1 MATATN
7 KNTTEKS
14 LLSAEK
20 DVFKRQYLK
29 MRSNYENK
37 IKELSI
43 IKELV
48 DTLRLTGI
56 YDRKALFMEQLKIIK
71 KYSSLEQVA
80 LMLLNEDLQ
89 MLEILVSD
97 DDTEMLKE
105 SQYVQLSEGTS
116 GQVIAQKKPII
127 VHDISKTC
135 SLEEKERLRGQSLL
149 CVPVMHN
156 NKAIGVLNL
165 VHRIKDGFDQNQV
178 SFFCLV
184 ADQIATA
191 IVLSRLYTQM
201 LKEENKRFLLS
212 RFFSKNV
219 TDEILGSKGLLRLGG
234 ERKQATIVFADLHG
248 FTSISEG
255 LDQEEVVEIL
265 NEFFSHMTP
274 IIFKHEGTLDKLL
287 GDGMMAIFGAPLS
300 HSDDPVRALRTV
312 IEMIHGL
319 RAFNVM
325 KRNKDW
331 PELRIGIGVN
341 TGDVVAGYIGSE
353 DHLNYTVI
361 GDAVNVAQRI
371 ESLAAQ
377 DEILI
382 TRTVKEA
389 IEGRHSEVEGLK
401 GLTQLPSQKVKGKK
415 EPIDIFRVEY

>member
-29 MRSNYENK
+29 MRSNYETK

-331 PELRIGIGVN
+331 PEIRIGIGVN
-341 TGDVVAGYIGSE
+341 TGDVVAGYIR
-353 DHLNYTVI
+353 V
-361 GDAVNVAQRI
+361 
-371 ESLAAQ
+371 
-377 DEILI
+377 
-382 TRTVKEA
+382 
-389 IEGRHSEVEGLK
+389 GRSP
-401 GLTQLPSQKVKGKK
+401 QLYGHRRCGQCGTAN
-415 EPIDIFRVEY
+415 

>member
-1 MATATN
+1 MDESMKNATD
-7 KNTTEKS
+7 EQS
-14 LLSAEK
+14 QLSAEK

-37 IKELSI
+37 IKELSV

-56 YDRKALFMEQLKIIK
+56 YDRKALFLEQLKIIK

-80 LMLLNEDLQ
+80 LMLLNDDLQ
-89 MLEILVSD
+89 MLEMIKSD
-97 DDTEMLKE
+97 DEAETHQE
-105 SQYVQLSEGTS
+105 SPLIRLDEGTG

-127 VHDISKTC
+127 VDEMERTC
-135 SLEEKERLRGQSLL
+135 SLEEQERLRGQSLL

-165 VHRIKDGFDQNQV
+165 THRVKHGFDQNQV
-178 SFFCLV
+178 SFFSLV

-212 RFFSKNV
+212 RFFSKTV
-219 TDEILGSKGLLRLGG
+219 TEEILGSKGMLRLGG
-234 ERKQATIVFADLHG
+234 ERKRATIVFADLQG
-248 FTSISEG
+248 FTALSEG
-255 LDQEEVVEIL
+255 LDQEKVVEIL
-265 NEFFSHMTP
+265 NEFFSQMTP
-274 IIFKHEGTLDKLL
+274 LIFKHEGTLDKLL
-287 GDGMMAIFGAPLS
+287 GDGMMAVFGAPLT
-300 HSDDPVRALRTV
+300 HNDDPVRAIRTV
-312 IEMIHGL
+312 IDMIHGL
-319 RAFNVM
+319 HEFNRIKRAEG
-325 KRNKDW
+325 W
-331 PELRIGIGVN
+331 PELHMGIGVN

-353 DHLNYTVI
+353 DHLTYTVI
-361 GDAVNVAQRI
+361 GDAVNVAQRV
-371 ESLAAQ
+371 ESLAGQ

-389 IEGRHSEVEGLK
+389 IEGRRSEINGLK
-401 GLTQLPSQKVKGKK
+401 GLTPLPPQKVKGKK
-415 EPIDIFRVEY
+415 EPIDIFKAEY